1 VLVSATSFPLFGAGS
16 TLTAISTSEPQSK
29 LVRAVS
35 VELENAP
42 PEHDL
47 ERGFDRVTSVA
58 VVIGVVA
65 TVIAG
70 ATIWLVLTDP
80 VTVANAL
87 DEGEISP
94 LVQQLAEVIYN
105 ALSGLLEYL

>member
-1 VLVSATSFPLFGAGS
+1 MSA
-16 TLTAISTSEPQSK
+16 
-29 LVRAVS
+29 
-35 VELENAP
+35 ELEQAP
-42 PEHDL
+42 QEHDL

-58 VVIGVVA
+58 VLIGILA
-65 TVIAG
+65 TIIAG

-94 LVQQLAEVIYN
+94 LVRQLAEVIYT
-105 ALSGLLEYL
+105 ALSGLLDYL